1 MKNLKK
7 YLVLSPNY
15 IDDADNPY
23 EVTIKVVNG
32 FTRDNVEDVLDIQK
46 DWKPLGGDL
55 DKLYFFPG
63 SSVPRFKVRENYTC
77 TITPEKATAAFL
89 NKDTLEGN
97 KALIY
102 YKDMMPVDADDI
114 IDWAKTWH
122 SDNKY
127 NLLKSILDNGNI
139 ESIFLTKEFWNTQFY
154 NSKYSN
160 TDTDLSEL
168 NSTVSRYSFQMEA
181 SNNCNQLLG
190 INKKSNLNNLTCDV
204 FLEKEILNVLNEGNI
219 TIDEDKYKE
228 LRSFGQTGEKENQI
242 LMMELM
248 SNSDFDES
256 VMYLLFLLKEFG
268 NEISKYKEV
277 KHVNFKSLL
286 SFLNLTSNDIK
297 NIGLGDMTRAL
308 KTRKKF
314 TKANAAI
321 ISQIYAGEYVQ
332 YSHDDNECW
341 VEGPVL
347 RQEYEQDLN

>member
-7 YLVLSPNY
+7 YLVLSPDY
-15 IDDADNPY
+15 IDDADYPY
-23 EVTIKVVNG
+23 EAKLKVVNG
-32 FTRDNVEDVLDIQK
+32 FTRNNVEDVFDIQE
-46 DWKPLGGDL
+46 DWKSLGGDL

-77 TITPEKATAAFL
+77 TITPGKATAAFL

-97 KALIY
+97 TALIH
-102 YKDMMPVDADDI
+102 YKDIMSVDASDVI
-114 IDWAKTWH
+114 AWAKTWH
-122 SDNKY
+122 SYNKY

-139 ESIFLTKEFWNTQFY
+139 EAVFFDREFWNGQYY
-154 NSKYSN
+154 NEQYSAA
-160 TDTDLSEL
+160 DLSISEL
-168 NSTVSRYSFQMEA
+168 SSTKSRYSYQMEA
-181 SNNCNQLLG
+181 TDSCNQLLG
-190 INKKSNLNNLTCDV
+190 INKKSNLNDLTCDV

-219 TIDEDKYKE
+219 TIDENKYNE

-268 NEISKYKEV
+268 AQISKYKEV

-286 SFLNLTSNDIK
+286 SFLTLNSKDIK
-297 NIGLGDMTRAL
+297 DISLGHMTRAL
-308 KTRKKF
+308 KARKKF
-314 TKANAAI
+314 TKKNAGT
-321 ISQIYAGEYVQ
+321 ISQLYAGEYVS
-332 YSHDDNECW
+332 YGTEDMECW

-347 RQEYEQDLN
+347 RKEFEQN